1 MEYLPVV
8 LFAIAALGGL
18 TLASMKFMGKGMPV
32 PLALGHGIFAAAG
45 LVTLILNVVQNR
57 TNTLM
62 NVSLLFFFIVAIGG
76 FTLFSLHLMKKRQPN
91 MLIAAHGL
99 GAVISFVVLL
109 ITILR

>member
-1 MEYLPVV
+1 MEYLPVG

-18 TLASMKFMGKGMPV
+18 TLASMKFMGKEMPM

-45 LVTLILNVVQNR
+45 LVTLIVNVVQSR
-57 TNTLM
+57 INTLM
-62 NVSLLFFFIVAIGG
+62 NVSLLLFFLVAMGG
-76 FTLFSLHLMKKRQPN
+76 FTLVSLHLMKKRQPN

-109 ITILR
+109 IAISR